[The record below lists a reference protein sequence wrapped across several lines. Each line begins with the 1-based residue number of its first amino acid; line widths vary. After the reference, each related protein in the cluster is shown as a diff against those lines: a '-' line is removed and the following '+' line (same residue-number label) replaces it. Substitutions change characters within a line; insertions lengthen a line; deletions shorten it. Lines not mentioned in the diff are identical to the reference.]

1 MVGGIPHDC
10 TLTRSGRLGGGSA
23 LLAAQVPQK
32 MFCVHVAGDKLGALT
47 HDFRQNGFA
56 VSVNGCHFG
65 QFNDALFRRFEDA
78 RLRKILAQAKQE
90 MVAGRALQETDQYG
104 MIF

>member
-1 MVGGIPHDC
+1 LLRCFPCLKANTSHHPGIDEV
-10 TLTRSGRLGGGSA
+10 L
-23 LLAAQVPQK
+23 
-32 MFCVHVAGDKLGALT
+32 
-47 HDFRQNGFA
+47 NY
-56 VSVNGCHFG
+56 FG